1 MKSDSSCRKEKTD
14 YDRDFG
20 NAKRDMF
27 AEASGHPLGGMLIT
41 MLLSGIY
48 SYLDGARTQT
58 QRISENLALY
68 KSQAEGWEKA
78 VAQAHRDIHF
88 YFICWHSIL
97 QRIVLLRDLSKL
109 ATPRKIL
116 RRYRKELQQYEE
128 ARDHEEHFPDRLY
141 GRKNKKGEPLE
152 RHGYLGSVDSR
163 GMYYYGD
170 KSYDVTE
177 TGLTLLEEIVNTL
190 NSEMTAEALARIA
203 TTSVKPH

>member
-1 MKSDSSCRKEKTD
+1 MKSDLSHREDKTD

-27 AEASGHPLGGMLIT
+27 TEASGHPLGGMLIT

-48 SYLDGARTQT
+48 SYLDGARTQV

-78 VAQAHRDIHF
+78 IAQAHRDIHF

-116 RRYRKELQQYEE
+116 RRYRKELQHYEE

-152 RHGYLGSVDSR
+152 RPGYLGSVDSL

-170 KSYDVTE
+170 NGYDVTE
-177 TGLTLLEEIVNTL
+177 KGLTLLEEIVNTL

-203 TTSVKPH
+203 TTSVKPN